1 MTALSS
7 TQVNEVLDRYNPAQ
21 RFDVLRCFLKQKRS
35 YQERTLRSHSDP
47 IKEED
52 EIEVRYNLDELLE
65 MAGAIEIVALAT
77 GALPELEAEFQTQ
90 MLSILCNDA
99 IRNYYSAIYPLPLPI
114 LLRHQLTDPKSNTSA
129 WSPIQ
134 RACSDRKNESF
145 AFLLTFFEL
154 ETRRRRSRVLELF
167 FDLLDAY
174 VINHAFSMADLL
186 KILGDKKSWKKSC
199 TMGRNERIWTHV
211 LCVVSTNLSFSA
223 LISMICATVARTN
236 RLCAQ
241 QFFYIFA
248 TGFAH
253 AATTYVRQQAYLKNA
268 LSV

>member
-21 RFDVLRCFLKQKRS
+21 RFDVLRGFLKQKRS

-186 KILGDKKSWKKSC
+186 KILGDKKKLEKIMHNGSQ
-199 TMGRNERIWTHV
+199 
-211 LCVVSTNLSFSA
+211 
-223 LISMICATVARTN
+223 RTN
-236 RLCAQ
+236 MDARALRGLN
-241 QFFYIFA
+241 QFMGTSKNTPSARPTNQIQRISLNLT
-248 TGFAH
+248 TGSGCDGAIGF
-253 AATTYVRQQAYLKNA
+253 L
-268 LSV
+268 